1 MKSVNINFYSGKQW
15 AEPTLVRKFPTT
27 NLAWHI
33 GRHEDIGYERFFV
46 LNENNLH
53 ETNDPWDRVMIP
65 WRKNEQDTTT
75 FKWSDTEP
83 VYDLPENLD
92 FQFRWTTITKKRVK
106 LWRRKP

>member
-1 MKSVNINFYSGKQW
+1 MTSININFYSGKQW
-15 AEPTLVRKFPTT
+15 AEPTLLRKFPTT
-27 NLAWHI
+27 NLSWHI

-53 ETNDPWDRVMIP
+53 ENNDPWGRVMIP

-75 FKWSDTEP
+75 YKWSDTEP

-92 FQFRWTTITKKRVK
+92 FQFRWTTVTGKRVK
-106 LWRRKP
+106 LWRKKP